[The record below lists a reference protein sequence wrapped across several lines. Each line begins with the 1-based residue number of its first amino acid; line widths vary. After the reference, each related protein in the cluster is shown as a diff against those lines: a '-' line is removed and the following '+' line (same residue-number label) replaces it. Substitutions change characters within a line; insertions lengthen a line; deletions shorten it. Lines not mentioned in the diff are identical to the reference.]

1 MEYIWKYLYQKEQL
15 GAKSSEHPVL
25 LTEAP
30 NNPIQNR
37 EKAAEIMFEHL
48 SVPALHVSIQAVLS
62 LYASGRTTGCVLDSG
77 DGVTHA
83 VPVYE
88 GFALN
93 NSIRRVDIAGRNV
106 TEYLKLLLRRE
117 GHRFTTSAEF
127 ETVRQIKERS
137 CFLVPDVNVA
147 MNAATKAHM
156 SQQSA
161 ASNAAAAA
169 AVAASSDSKK
179 GAAAALKASVG
190 KDALKKEK
198 GSGDGVQ
205 NGTINLYDPR
215 EPRQYV
221 LPDGKHIS
229 INTCRFRAPEIL
241 FQPHLIG
248 EEVDG
253 IHQTLLTAIQKSDLD
268 LRSDL
273 YSNIVLSGGTT
284 LFEGFGDRLLRE
296 VKDQVQGQDVKIR
309 ISAPQERIFST
320 WIGGSILASL
330 DTFRRMWITKAD
342 YENEGAKRMY
352 LKNMM

>member
-1 MEYIWKYLYQKEQL
+1 
-15 GAKSSEHPVL
+15 
-25 LTEAP
+25 
-30 NNPIQNR
+30 
-37 EKAAEIMFEHL
+37 
-48 SVPALHVSIQAVLS
+48 
-62 LYASGRTTGCVLDSG
+62 
-77 DGVTHA
+77 
-83 VPVYE
+83 
-88 GFALN
+88 
-93 NSIRRVDIAGRNV
+93 
-106 TEYLKLLLRRE
+106 
-117 GHRFTTSAEF
+117 
-127 ETVRQIKERS
+127 
-137 CFLVPDVNVA
+137 
-147 MNAATKAHM
+147 
-156 SQQSA
+156 
-161 ASNAAAAA
+161 
-169 AVAASSDSKK
+169 
-179 GAAAALKASVG
+179 
-190 KDALKKEK
+190 
-198 GSGDGVQ
+198 
-205 NGTINLYDPR
+205 
-215 EPRQYV
+215 